1 MSQTHIRLGQMDH
14 AAVGIH
20 AQAMQSMAIRGFV
33 GMDRFDGADYSHGQL
48 TRDTY
53 HEPGERRVEDRKSR
67 KSAG

>member
-1 MSQTHIRLGQMDH
+1 MDH
-14 AAVGIH
+14 AAVGH
-20 AQAMQSMAIRGFV
+20 PRAGDAVHGHPRVV

-53 HEPGERRVEDRKSR
+53 HEPGERRVEDRNRKSR